1 MGLHGKLVAAIE
13 FKAGGG
19 DVFHELLRHKPHQ
32 ISTITPEL
40 IKGCDLHE
48 GEFGHVGSIICW
60 DYIID
65 GKVKKA
71 KEVIQLI
78 DEEKKLIQFKVIE
91 GDLLELYK
99 DFVFTSHI
107 ETKDGIDLVTS
118 TFEYE
123 MLNEDVEHPISTLSM
138 LIDLIKA
145 IETHHLAQP

>member
-1 MGLHGKLVAAIE
+1 MQYA
-13 FKAGGG
+13 
-19 DVFHELLRHKPHQ
+19 
-32 ISTITPEL
+32 
-40 IKGCDLHE
+40 
-48 GEFGHVGSIICW
+48 
-60 DYIID
+60 D

-107 ETKDGIDLVTS
+107 ETNDGIDMVTS

-123 MLNEDVEHPISTLSM
+123 MLNEDVEHPFSTLSM
-138 LIDLIKA
+138 VVDVIKA

>member
-1 MGLHGKLVAAIE
+1 MQYA
-13 FKAGGG
+13 
-19 DVFHELLRHKPHQ
+19 
-32 ISTITPEL
+32 
-40 IKGCDLHE
+40 
-48 GEFGHVGSIICW
+48 
-60 DYIID
+60 D

-71 KEVIQLI
+71 KQVIQLI

-99 DFVFTSHI
+99 DIVMTSHI
-107 ETKDGIDLVTS
+107 ETKDDIDLVTS